1 MLKRNNKISTIIY
14 LFIFLK
20 YCGWEYYD
28 YSVETDNFGSYC
40 KRIILYLISKN
51 ELQIMQA

>member
-14 LFIFLK
+14 LFFFWK